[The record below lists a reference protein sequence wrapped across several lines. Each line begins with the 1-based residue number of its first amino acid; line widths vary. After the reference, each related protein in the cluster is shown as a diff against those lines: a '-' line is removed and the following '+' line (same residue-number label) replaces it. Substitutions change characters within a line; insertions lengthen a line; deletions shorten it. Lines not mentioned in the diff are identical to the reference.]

1 VVTLEPEQQRLL
13 VRLGAREARL
23 RAQHNVVAAEFRAA
37 LREARAHASL
47 AGLAT
52 LVGGSRQRIHAL
64 TR

>member
-1 VVTLEPEQQRLL
+1 VTLKPEQQRLL

-23 RAQHNVVAAEFRAA
+23 RTQHHAVAAEFRAA

-47 AGLAT
+47 AEIAT
-52 LVGGSRQRIHAL
+52 LVGRSRQRIHAL